1 MFSRVFRRAALG
13 LFFLTV
19 LPTIVYGKDTVLRC
33 VLFSPGHLS
42 NWTDR
47 SIAGILTQR
56 GLSIFRPFE
65 IVLDIE
71 ARRATAVQGTYG
83 FAEFNNDRLFLS
95 GTREGFRAKDGFTI
109 DRSTGVITWI
119 VGEPT
124 DFITFAYGTCD
135 TAERRRF

>member
-1 MFSRVFRRAALG
+1 MFSKVSYWAIFALFS
-13 LFFLTV
+13 LAS
-19 LPTIVYGKDTVLRC
+19 LPGTVYGKVTVLRC

-56 GLSIFRPFE
+56 GLAIFRPFE
-65 IVLDIE
+65 ISLDIE
-71 ARRATAVQGTYG
+71 AKRGTAVQGIYG

-95 GTREGFRAKDGFTI
+95 GSREGFRAKDGFTI

-124 DFITFAYGTCD
+124 DFVTFAYGTCD
-135 TAERRRF
+135 TVERRRF

>member
-1 MFSRVFRRAALG
+1 MFSRVFCRATFT
-13 LFFLTV
+13 LFFLTALSGAV
-19 LPTIVYGKDTVLRC
+19 FGKDTVLRC

-47 SIAGILTQR
+47 SVAGILTQR
-56 GLSIFRPFE
+56 GLALFRPFE
-65 IVLDIE
+65 IFLDME
-71 ARRATAVQGTYG
+71 TRRGTAVQGTYG

-95 GTREGFRAKDGFTI
+95 GSREGFRAKDGFTI
-109 DRSTGVITWI
+109 DRSTGVVTWI

-135 TAERRRF
+135 TVERRRF

>member
-47 SIAGILTQR
+47 SIAGTLTQR

>member
-19 LPTIVYGKDTVLRC
+19 LPATVYGKDTVLRC
-33 VLFSPGHLS
+33 VLFSPGHLP

-56 GLSIFRPFE
+56 GLAIFRPFE

-95 GTREGFRAKDGFTI
+95 GTREGFRAKDGFFI
-109 DRSTGVITWI
+109 DRSTGVVGWI

-124 DFITFAYGTCD
+124 DPITFAYGTCD
-135 TAERRRF
+135 TVERRRF

>member
-1 MFSRVFRRAALG
+1 MFSRVFCSVTFA

-19 LPTIVYGKDTVLRC
+19 LPATVYGKDIVLRC

-56 GLSIFRPFE
+56 GLAIFRPFE

-83 FAEFNNDRLFLS
+83 FAELNNDRLFLS
-95 GTREGFRAKDGFTI
+95 GSREGFRAKDGFSI
-109 DRSTGVITWI
+109 DRSTGVFTWI

>member
-19 LPTIVYGKDTVLRC
+19 LPTTVYGKDTVLRC

-65 IVLDIE
+65 IVLDID
-71 ARRATAVQGTYG
+71 ARRASAVQGTYG
-83 FAEFNNDRLFLS
+83 FAEFNNERLFLS
-95 GTREGFRAKDGFTI
+95 GTRDGFRAKDGFTI

-135 TAERRRF
+135 TVERRRF

>member
-1 MFSRVFRRAALG
+1 MFSRVFRSTTFVFL
-13 LFFLTV
+13 FLTV
-19 LPTIVYGKDTVLRC
+19 LPAAVYGKDTVLRC

-56 GLSIFRPFE
+56 GLAIFRPFE

-71 ARRATAVQGTYG
+71 ARRATALQGTYG

-95 GTREGFRAKDGFTI
+95 GSREGFRAKDGFTI
-109 DRSTGVITWI
+109 DRSTGVVTWI

-135 TAERRRF
+135 PVERQRF

>member
-19 LPTIVYGKDTVLRC
+19 LPTTVYGKDTVLRC

>member
-1 MFSRVFRRAALG
+1 MFSKVFCRLILALLFLVG
-13 LFFLTV
+13 LPATGHGKETV
-19 LPTIVYGKDTVLRC
+19 LKC

-42 NWTDR
+42 NWTYG

-56 GLSIFRPFE
+56 GLAIFRPFE
-65 IVLDIE
+65 ISLDIE
-71 ARRATAVQGTYG
+71 AKRATAVQGTYG

-95 GTREGFRAKDGFTI
+95 GSREGFRAKDGFTI

>member
-1 MFSRVFRRAALG
+1 MFSRAFRSAAFAL
-13 LFFLTV
+13 LFLTV
-19 LPTIVYGKDTVLRC
+19 LPATVYGKDTVLRC

-42 NWTDR
+42 NWTER
-47 SIAGILTQR
+47 AIAGILTQR
-56 GLSIFRPFE
+56 GLAIFRPFE

-71 ARRATAVQGTYG
+71 AQRATAVQGTYG

-95 GTREGFRAKDGFTI
+95 GTREGFRAKDGFAI
-109 DRSTGVITWI
+109 DRSTGVVTWI

-135 TAERRRF
+135 TVERRRF